1 MHELT
6 RGGGSE
12 IFGSQ
17 ESETEKANN
26 LGKLC
31 RQV

>member
-1 MHELT
+1 MLT
-6 RGGGSE
+6 RGGENE
-12 IFGSQ
+12 IFESQ

-31 RQV
+31 R